1 MFTIL
6 NETLRRSL
14 ATTAAVCVI
23 AISGLGFEFG
33 HVGALPAGSVEVG
46 ELQPVGLEQLAA
58 VTLPGIVVTAARL
71 PAGAPPQDLPAATV
85 RLASRDTDG
94 RDAAG

>member
-14 ATTAAVCVI
+14 ATTAAVGVMAI
-23 AISGLGFEFG
+23 AGLGFEFG

-46 ELQPVGLEQLAA
+46 ELQLVGVEQFAA
-58 VTLPGIVVTAARL
+58 VTLPGIEVTASRL
-71 PAGAPPQDLPAATV
+71 PAGAAPQDLPAAAV
-85 RLASRDTDG
+85 RLASHKAAASDT
-94 RDAAG
+94 AG